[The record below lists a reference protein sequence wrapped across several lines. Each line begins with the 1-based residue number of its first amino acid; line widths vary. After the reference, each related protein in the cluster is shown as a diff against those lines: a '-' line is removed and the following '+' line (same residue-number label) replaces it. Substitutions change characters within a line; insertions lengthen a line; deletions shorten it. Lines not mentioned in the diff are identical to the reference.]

1 VGIQLIGELDDTHK
15 HIQRRQADN
24 LPNHVKGQA
33 YFESHPRLRGRANP
47 DTGYYISA
55 GTDKLA
61 VEFVTA
67 NGEDNWTQLGKETD
81 GTWYTTKEAL
91 VPKENRLLG
100 WWNTDDSQHPDFFI
114 HHPEHTP
121 APPEETLAGGLHHI
135 ATLQG
140 ANPFTPQTPILPQ
153 IETAATQGIA
163 IPINIAPIASTLPVA
178 STSAPVIVASS
189 GPNTLTYIPPTMSG
203 QTGGSGPGAG
213 GTASIAATTGGTG
226 QTVTVAAVSSNGRL
240 KGTPPPYFS
249 GDRDTSHNF
258 LVNFGIFK
266 FTNRNND
273 AMSNPAT
280 RVTTALTYMGGVL
293 VDPWKEQQMT
303 ELQACIAGGT
313 ADTEEVHWTTFEQVF
328 KDTFYNTNIKVEAYQ
343 KLENLKMKDN
353 LDVFISEFKRYV
365 TASGIDINSHGIIHL
380 FKKELAASLTTAI
393 INSQGYDPRNPWATF
408 QPWEDAARTCNL
420 RWKHTQEF
428 KTNLRQR
435 YYAALNQK
443 PCGPQPRGGGG
454 QHLTTSQG
462 GHHMDIDTTIATN
475 ITGRGPELS
484 EAKKAELQAN
494 NSCFYCFKRGH
505 CARDCRK
512 KQADHAQSS
521 RSTANTSNQTR
532 TREITINDITP
543 KLVNEMIRSDAFQ
556 AMDEEFK
563 LSFLEDA
570 ILGNTSSGF

>member
-1 VGIQLIGELDDTHK
+1 VGIQLIRELDNTHK
-15 HIQRRQADN
+15 HIQRRQTDN

-33 YFESHPRLRGRANP
+33 YFKSHPRLRGRVNP

-67 NGEDNWTQLGKETD
+67 NREDNWTQLGKETD
-81 GTWYTTKEAL
+81 STWYTTKEAL

-114 HHPEHTP
+114 HHPEHVP

-135 ATLQG
+135 VTLQG
-140 ANPFTPQTPILPQ
+140 ATPFTPQTPILSQ

-163 IPINIAPIASTLPVA
+163 IPVDTVPIASTLPVA
-178 STSAPVIVASS
+178 STSAPVIITTL

-203 QTGGSGPGAG
+203 PTGGSGQGAG
-213 GTASIAATTGGTG
+213 GTASIAAATGRTG
-226 QTVTVAAVSSNGRL
+226 QTVTVAAISSNGRL
-240 KGTPPPYFS
+240 KGTPPPHFS

-258 LVNFGIFK
+258 LVNFGIFR
-266 FTNRNND
+266 FANRNND

-280 RVTTALTYMGGVL
+280 CITMALTYMGGTL

-303 ELQACIAGGT
+303 ELQTCITRGT
-313 ADTEEVHWTTFEQVF
+313 ADTEETHWTTFEQAF
-328 KDTFYNTNIKVEAYQ
+328 KDMFYNTNIKAEAYQ

-353 LDVFISEFKRYV
+353 LDVFISKFKRYV

-380 FKKELAASLTTAI
+380 FKKGLAGGLTTAI
-393 INSQGYDPRNPWATF
+393 INSQGYDPRNPWTTF
-408 QPWEDAARTCNL
+408 QPWEDAVRACNL
-420 RWKHTQEF
+420 RWKHTQEYR
-428 KTNLRQR
+428 TNLCQG
-435 YYAALNQK
+435 YYAALGQK
-443 PCGPQPRGGGG
+443 PRGPQQQSRGGGG
-454 QHLTTSQG
+454 QCLTTSQG
-462 GHHMDIDTTIATN
+462 GHHMDVDTTIATN

-521 RSTANTSNQTR
+521 GSTANTSNQTR

-570 ILGNTSSGF
+570 VE

>member
-1 VGIQLIGELDDTHK
+1 V
-15 HIQRRQADN
+15 
-24 LPNHVKGQA
+24 
-33 YFESHPRLRGRANP
+33 NP

-67 NGEDNWTQLGKETD
+67 NREDAWTQLRRETD

-91 VPKENRLLG
+91 VPRENRLLG
-100 WWNTDDSQHPDFFI
+100 WWNIDDSQHPDFFT

-135 ATLQG
+135 TTLQG
-140 ANPFTPQTPILPQ
+140 ANPFTPQMPILPQ
-153 IETAATQGIA
+153 IQTAASQGIA
-163 IPINIAPIASTLPVA
+163 IPVDTAPIASTLPVA
-178 STSAPVIVASS
+178 STSTPVAPSAPVIVATS
-189 GPNTLTYIPPTMSG
+189 GQNTLAHIPSTMSG
-203 QTGGSGPGAG
+203 QTTGG
-213 GTASIAATTGGTG
+213 ASIAATTGGTG
-226 QTVTVAAVSSNGRL
+226 QTITVAATPSNGRL
-240 KGTPPPYFS
+240 KGTPPPHFS

-258 LVNFGIFK
+258 LVNFSIFR
-266 FTNRNND
+266 FANRNND

-280 RVTTALTYMGGVL
+280 HVTTALTYMGRTL

-303 ELQACIAGGT
+303 ELQARIAGGT
-313 ADTEEVHWTTFEQVF
+313 ADTDEAHWTTFEQAF

-353 LDVFISEFKRYV
+353 LDFFISEFKRLV

-380 FKKELAASLTTAI
+380 FKRGLSGSLTMAI
-393 INSQGYDPRNPWATF
+393 INSQGYDPRNPWTTF
-408 QPWEDAARTCNL
+408 QPWEDAACACNL
-420 RWKHTQEF
+420 RWKHTQEYR
-428 KTNLRQR
+428 TNLCQG
-435 YYAALNQK
+435 YYAALGQK
-443 PCGPQPRGGGG
+443 SCGSQQSRGGGG
-454 QHLTTSQG
+454 QCLTTSQG
-462 GHHMDIDTTIATN
+462 GHHMDVDTTIATN

-484 EAKKAELQAN
+484 EAKKKELQAN

-505 CARDCRK
+505 CAKDCRK
-512 KQADHAQSS
+512 KQVDHAQSS
-521 RSTANTSNQTR
+521 RGTTNQTH

-543 KLVNEMIRSDAFQ
+543 ALINEMIRSDAFQ

-563 LSFLEDA
+563 LSFLEDT

>member
-1 VGIQLIGELDDTHK
+1 V
-15 HIQRRQADN
+15 
-24 LPNHVKGQA
+24 
-33 YFESHPRLRGRANP
+33 NP

-67 NGEDNWTQLGKETD
+67 NGADNWTQLGRETD
-81 GTWYTTKEAL
+81 STWYTTKEAL

-114 HHPEHTP
+114 HHPEHAP

-153 IETAATQGIA
+153 IETAANQGIA
-163 IPINIAPIASTLPVA
+163 IPVNIAPIASTLPVV
-178 STSAPVIVASS
+178 STSAPVLPPAQPVAPSAPVIVATS
-189 GPNTLTYIPPTMSG
+189 GSNTLTYIPPTMSG

-213 GTASIAATTGGTG
+213 GAASIAATTGGTG
-226 QTVTVAAVSSNGRL
+226 QTVTVAAVSSNGGL

-258 LVNFGIFK
+258 LVNFGIFR

-303 ELQACIAGGT
+303 ELQAHIAGGT
-313 ADTEEVHWTTFEQVF
+313 ADTEEIHWTTFEQVF
-328 KDTFYNTNIKVEAYQ
+328 RDTFYNTNIKAEAYQ

-380 FKKELAASLTTAI
+380 FKKGLAAGLTTAI
-393 INSQGYDPRNPWATF
+393 INSQGYNPRNPWTTF
-408 QPWEDAARTCNL
+408 QPWEDAARACNL

-428 KTNLRQR
+428 RTNLRQG
-435 YYAALNQK
+435 YYAALGQK
-443 PCGPQPRGGGG
+443 PRGSQQQSRGGGG
-454 QHLTTSQG
+454 QCLTTSQG
-462 GHHMDIDTTIATN
+462 GHHMDVDTTIATN

-505 CARDCRK
+505 RARDCRK
-512 KQADHAQSS
+512 KQADHTQSS
-521 RSTANTSNQTR
+521 GSTANTSNQTH

-570 ILGNTSSGF
+570 ILGNTPSGF